1 MTKEELRRIFYALS
15 DDIRLEIISMLLKE
29 EEICVCSFMKH
40 FNMSQPNIS
49 FHLRILKD
57 ASLLKARKQ
66 GKWVYYSI
74 NKENQVLELL
84 KDIIIESVNIGIG
97 IEDLSCSIEE
107 GSRL

>member
-15 DDIRLEIISMLLKE
+15 DDIRLEIISMLLQE

-74 NKENQVLELL
+74 NKENQVLEFL
-84 KDIIIESVNIGIG
+84 KDIIIESVNVDI
-97 IEDLSCSIEE
+97 DYLSCNIEE
-107 GSRL
+107 G

>member
-1 MTKEELRRIFYALS
+1 
-15 DDIRLEIISMLLKE
+15 
-29 EEICVCSFMKH
+29 MKH

-84 KDIIIESVNIGIG
+84 KDIIIESVNIGI
-97 IEDLSCSIEE
+97 EDLSCSIEE
-107 GSRL
+107 G

>member
-15 DDIRLEIISMLLKE
+15 DDIRLEIVSMLLKE

-84 KDIIIESVNIGIG
+84 KDIIIESK
-97 IEDLSCSIEE
+97 C
-107 GSRL
+107 

>member
-40 FNMSQPNIS
+40 FNTSQPNIS

-84 KDIIIESVNIGIG
+84 KDIIIESVNIGI
-97 IEDLSCSIEE
+97 EDLSCSIEE
-107 GSRL
+107 G